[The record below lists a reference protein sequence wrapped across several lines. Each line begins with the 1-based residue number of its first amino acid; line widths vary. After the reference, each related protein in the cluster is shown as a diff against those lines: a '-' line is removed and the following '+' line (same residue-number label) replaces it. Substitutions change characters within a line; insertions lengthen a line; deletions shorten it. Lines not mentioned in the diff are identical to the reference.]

1 MNAMKDGEWLGAGR
15 TRDREPGKDAKQ
27 NTDRVRDLTYRSKY
41 HRYTPLNTTRTKAL
55 LTVEKSRS
63 KSPDRRQDKGKGVV
77 KEANLG
83 GNAPVK
89 GIIYTIVGGPEGG
102 DSRRARK
109 RQSRNVQ
116 HDQLI
121 ASIEPDEE
129 ITFGDK
135 DVAGGVRSQ
144 NDPMVIKLDI
154 ANFTVRKVLID
165 NGSSA
170 DIILWDV
177 LVKMGLENTKLES
190 VRTPLVGFGGTEIV
204 PLGTLDLPVSMGED
218 PRRKTLMIKFI
229 VVDTPFAYNV
239 IFGRPGLNAFRAIV
253 STYHLKVK
261 FPTRAGIGEVICDP
275 EEARKCYNLS
285 LKKGEGTDKRRKL
298 DVIEGGSQISDGKI
312 ERI

>member
-1 MNAMKDGEWLGAGR
+1 MEECYQLKDEIGLIRQGYFKELVMKCRAE
-15 TRDREPGKDAKQ
+15 E
-27 NTDRVRDLTYRSKY
+27 
-41 HRYTPLNTTRTKAL
+41 
-55 LTVEKSRS
+55 TVARRSRS